1 MRVLV
6 TGGSGFI
13 GRVAC
18 AEATRRGHE
27 VVVLDR
33 RHGHDVTDWSTWPSL
48 DGVNAV
54 IHLAG
59 MLGTG
64 ELFAQPHA
72 AVLANI
78 DGTLDVLLACE
89 QKGLRYVGITMPDC
103 WSNVYQATKLCA
115 QRLAQAWHLHR
126 GVPVAHVRAFN
137 AYGPGQQHGPGH
149 PQKIVPTFATRAW
162 AGEPLPVW
170 GDGTQ
175 EVDLVWVGDIARML
189 VDAAERDGAG
199 EVYDAGTGAPMS
211 VKEVAR
217 LVLDLTGSGSRVEFL
232 PMRPGEHAVQGLFA
246 QGDGWDRLDWK
257 PRWEL
262 GRFAETVESYRRAA
276 L

>member
-13 GRVAC
+13 GRWVGYHAFLLM
-18 AEATRRGHE
+18 HE
-27 VVVLDR
+27 VVVLDHR
-33 RHGHDVTDWSTWPSL
+33 DGHDVTDPATWPSL
-48 DGVNAV
+48 DGVDAV

-64 ELFAQPHA
+64 ELFDAPHA
-72 AVLANI
+72 AVRANI
-78 DGTLDVLLACE
+78 DGTLNILRACE
-89 QKGLRYVGITMPDC
+89 QHGLRYVGITMPDC

-149 PQKIVPTFATRAW
+149 PQKIIPTFASRAW

-189 VDAAERDGAG
+189 IDAAERDGAG
-199 EVYDAGTGAPMS
+199 EVYDAGTGQPMS
-211 VKEVAR
+211 VNEAAR
-217 LVLDLTGSGSRVEFL
+217 LVLELTGSQSRVEYL

-257 PRWEL
+257 PRWEPD
-262 GRFAETVESYRRAA
+262 RFAETVESYRRAA